1 MHSYLKNRKQR
12 VQINS
17 IFSAPKTVT
26 ARVPSVAID
35 ETLLSNSLMKFGI
48 ITNWF
53 YKNFMA
59 INSEKCHFMC
69 IGRNRE
75 NETFTFKDAVIKTA
89 RKKLFLGELLI
100 INWILIV
107 T

>member
-1 MHSYLKNRKQR
+1 
-12 VQINS
+12 
-17 IFSAPKTVT
+17 
-26 ARVPSVAID
+26 
-35 ETLLSNSLMKFGI
+35 
-48 ITNWF
+48 
-53 YKNFMA
+53 MA

>member
-1 MHSYLKNRKQR
+1 
-12 VQINS
+12 
-17 IFSAPKTVT
+17 
-26 ARVPSVAID
+26 
-35 ETLLSNSLMKFGI
+35 MKFGI

-107 T
+107 TQERCVKKVVKNSIPSQEYQHFQTKIKRDHF